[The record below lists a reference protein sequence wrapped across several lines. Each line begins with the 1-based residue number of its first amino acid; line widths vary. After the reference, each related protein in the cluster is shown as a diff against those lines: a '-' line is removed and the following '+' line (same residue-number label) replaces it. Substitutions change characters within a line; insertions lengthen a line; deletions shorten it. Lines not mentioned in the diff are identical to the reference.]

1 MGGMWEG
8 GKGSDARPCDV
19 RRYRANFDGIRW
31 QKKRKAKAKGGKR

>member
-19 RRYRANFDGIRW
+19 RRYRDNFAAIRW
-31 QKKRKAKAKGGKR
+31 PKKRKAKVKGTKR